1 MKQLML
7 SHPAGKF
14 LLLMLVITLLTA
26 CGRESSPEGRMQIK
40 MESLQKE
47 LIDSLRSQNNAL
59 LDSIGSLRKD
69 VQALQQQKK

>member
-1 MKQLML
+1 MKQFVL
-7 SHPAGKF
+7 SHPAGIF
-14 LLLMLVITLLTA
+14 FSLLLVIVLTA